1 MKSSEDDGRRKAAF
15 ELLCLSLT
23 RESLFFSLS
32 IAYCLTPLPARSPSA
47 PPTAHF
53 CPLPGSGEEEAEEAS
68 GIFTSTR
75 MPFSQLQSHAGEG
88 GGGLKFVQGWLS
100 HPPPALQPCL
110 YYLNTFVLGMQF
122 TKLHPDFLQGGR
134 FSPGTILGGPYHLM
148 WCHYPLN
155 HIWLEATGTQL
166 SWHCSHLPP
175 FAAKSF
181 LTLWN
186 MIH

>member
-1 MKSSEDDGRRKAAF
+1 MLEPYPGVPLFLPLYRILPDALACQESICPTHRPFLPLAWLRR
-15 ELLCLSLT
+15 
-23 RESLFFSLS
+23 R
-32 IAYCLTPLPARSPSA
+32 RSRGGIRHI
-47 PPTAHF
+47 HF
-53 CPLPGSGEEEAEEAS
+53 N
-68 GIFTSTR
+68 
-75 MPFSQLQSHAGEG
+75 SHALFSTSVACWGR